1 MNDFIAKSQASKNV
15 LNMAMLASTLP
26 VQVLISGEVG
36 TGKKSLA
43 RVVSPDAIL
52 YDALELQEM
61 IRENSIKLEDFETL
75 IVSDI
80 DRVNN
85 VKQFV
90 EKLEQHHIK
99 LIATATQEKESFGEN
114 FVVRIDLLP
123 LSERLEDLKVI
134 SCEYLL
140 RANKLFSTDVAIENI
155 EMDFS
160 KNSLSLKESIYRGAL
175 LNSVNDEQLSVL
187 LEKFLFKKM
196 DKVYEYKDLLEIFEI
211 PLIKASRKKFKSQLQ
226 MANALNINRNTL
238 RKKINQYN
246 LEDQLSDAK
255 VK

>member
-1 MNDFIAKSQASKNV
+1 MNDFIAKSEASKNA

-26 VQVLISGEVG
+26 VQVLIFGEVG

-43 RVVSPDAIL
+43 RVVAPDAIL

-75 IVSDI
+75 IISDI
-80 DRVNN
+80 DRANN
-85 VKQFV
+85 IKQFV
-90 EKLEQHHIK
+90 EKLEQHHVK
-99 LIATATQEKESFGEN
+99 VIATATQEKESFGDN

-123 LSERLEDLKVI
+123 LSERLEDLEVI

-140 RANKLFSTDVAIENI
+140 RANKLFGADVKIENI

-160 KNSLSLKESIYRGAL
+160 KNSLSLKESIYRGVL
-175 LNSVNDEQLSVL
+175 FDSVNEKQLSAL

-211 PLIKASRKKFKSQLQ
+211 PLIKASRRKFKSQLQ

-246 LEDQLSDAK
+246 LED
-255 VK
+255 